1 MARRRSVSG
10 PRLVAADAEN
20 GGADSMNKLSS
31 GFSRYMVILG
41 AIIVICVVFYFS
53 FTSIDGFALGNRK
66 GKASVVSK
74 EYRETKQGYS
84 TETIGG
90 RTRTVPRVTPEMY
103 VLKLKLDGKETEF
116 AVEKGLYNAINVGD
130 QVQVTYQRRRITG
143 AIKIIEVTR

>member
-1 MARRRSVSG
+1 V
-10 PRLVAADAEN
+10 
-20 GGADSMNKLSS
+20 NKLSS

-41 AIIVICVVFYFS
+41 AIILVCVAIYFS
-53 FTSIDGFALGNRK
+53 FTGVDGFALGNRK

-74 EYRETKQGYS
+74 EYRETKRGYS
-84 TETIGG
+84 TEIIGG